1 MLKVEVDIAAERE
14 RLGKEI
20 ARVKGEVGKSEE
32 RLANGSFVE
41 RAPAPVVAEVRR
53 RLDEAR
59 STLSQLND
67 QLERL
72 SGR

>member
-20 ARVKGEVGKSEE
+20 ARLKGEVGKSEGK
-32 RLANGSFVE
+32 LANGSFVE
-41 RAPAPVVAEVRR
+41 RAPAPVVEQERR
-53 RLDEAR
+53 RLDEFR
-59 STLSQLND
+59 STLSKLND

-72 SGR
+72 CGR